1 VISFFQIKTR
11 GSVWKKTAASISL
24 VLVATGRILSH
35 FFYPLRMSLL
45 PAFLSDSLDEVV
57 FEGRNQAYGAYQLR
71 QDYQQHLASAGGITL
86 AIGAALLLGWAGW
99 KQLAPAPLEPLRT
112 HHEIKLIDIP
122 PAVVAIEK
130 PKMAVLVP
138 PRAQA
143 VATHT
148 VVDKPTEVVKDDV
161 PQPHLTTPTPTEDTV
176 DGPTGPTAVGDPSA
190 VATTGPAG
198 PASGPADASGNTTN
212 TNEPFIAVEKMPE
225 FAGGQAALLR
235 YLQKHLRYPGSA
247 LAAGVGGRVFMSFVV
262 GADGSISDV
271 TILKGLGYGLDEEAQ
286 RVVRQMPAWVPGYQS
301 KHAVPVRFTLPITFA
316 IQ

>member
-1 VISFFQIKTR
+1 
-11 GSVWKKTAASISL
+11 
-24 VLVATGRILSH
+24 
-35 FFYPLRMSLL
+35 MSLL

-99 KQLAPAPLEPLRT
+99 KQLAPAPDAALRT
-112 HHEIKLIDIP
+112 HREIKLLDIP
-122 PAVVAIEK
+122 PAVVIEK
-130 PKMAVLVP
+130 PKVAVLTP
-138 PRAQA
+138 PRARTT
-143 VATHT
+143 ATH
-148 VVDKPTEVVKDDV
+148 VAAPKPTEIVKDDV
-161 PQPHLTTPTPTEDTV
+161 LQPQVSTIAPTDELV
-176 DGPTGPTAVGDPSA
+176 DGPTGPTATGNTDATA
-190 VATTGPAG
+190 VAGPV
-198 PASGPADASGNTTN
+198 SGPAESTEANTT

-225 FAGGQAALLR
+225 FTGGQAALLR
-235 YLQKHLRYPGSA
+235 YLQKHLRYPSPA

-262 GADGSISDV
+262 GADGSISEV

>member
-1 VISFFQIKTR
+1 M
-11 GSVWKKTAASISL
+11 VWKRMVASISL
-24 VLVATGRILSH
+24 ALVATGRIFSH

-86 AIGAALLLGWAGW
+86 LFGALLFLGAVGW
-99 KQLAPAPLEPLRT
+99 SRM
-112 HHEIKLIDIP
+112 H
-122 PAVVAIEK
+122 
-130 PKMAVLVP
+130 PKVAVLP
-138 PRAQA
+138 PHP
-143 VATHT
+143 VISCPMIL
-148 VVDKPTEVVKDDV
+148 PTEVVIEHPKVAPASTPRALPAPTHVAPTMPTQVAKDDV
-161 PQPHLTTPTPTEDTV
+161 PQPPVAPVTPSEIV
-176 DGPTGPTAVGDPSA
+176 DGPTGPPTTGDPSA
-190 VATTGPAG
+190 VATTGLTG
-198 PASGPADASGNTTN
+198 PASGPAEATETAPA

-235 YLQKHLRYPGSA
+235 YLQKHLRYPSSA

-301 KHAVPVRFTLPITFA
+301 KHAVPVRFTLPISFA